1 MNLRQYDMVRD
12 SLDTVNTSVSW
23 LIFGD
28 DVAVTDD
35 HDNKGI

>member
-12 SLDTVNTSVSW
+12 SLDPVNTSVSF

-28 DVAVTDD
+28 GVVVTDD
-35 HDNKGI
+35 QDNKGI